1 MESRPFQGY
10 WKHFKEFDK
19 KRSNQEILGYLNT
32 LLAFAKDIGIS
43 TFLQECRKI
52 VSVTEMAY
60 FYKNVL
66 ENQKDLEKFLNDV
79 GQTTTHEWV
88 LYFAIYYSSWT
99 GSMVLE
105 KDKVF
110 ANFDSIIIQCTLDGA
125 NENNGQGTTL
135 QQILRDIVR
144 VIGFDGWKKHL
155 KDLNINRNIGILKE
169 KYVVGLDYIL
179 NLDIIEARH
188 QLDNL
193 VCYSGLKDTTFYDLQ
208 KGLQVRPT
216 LQHF

>member
-1 MESRPFQGY
+1 M
-10 WKHFKEFDK
+10 
-19 KRSNQEILGYLNT
+19 NT

-43 TFLQECRKI
+43 IFLQECRKI

-110 ANFDSIIIQCTLDGA
+110 ANFDSIIIKQTLDGSQ
-125 NENNGQGTTL
+125 ENNG
-135 QQILRDIVR
+135 
-144 VIGFDGWKKHL
+144 
-155 KDLNINRNIGILKE
+155 
-169 KYVVGLDYIL
+169 
-179 NLDIIEARH
+179 
-188 QLDNL
+188 
-193 VCYSGLKDTTFYDLQ
+193 
-208 KGLQVRPT
+208 
-216 LQHF
+216 

>member
-1 MESRPFQGY
+1 M
-10 WKHFKEFDK
+10 
-19 KRSNQEILGYLNT
+19 
-32 LLAFAKDIGIS
+32 
-43 TFLQECRKI
+43 
-52 VSVTEMAY
+52 SVTEMAY

-125 NENNGQGTTL
+125 NENSGQGASL
-135 QQILRDIVR
+135 
-144 VIGFDGWKKHL
+144 
-155 KDLNINRNIGILKE
+155 
-169 KYVVGLDYIL
+169 
-179 NLDIIEARH
+179 
-188 QLDNL
+188 
-193 VCYSGLKDTTFYDLQ
+193 
-208 KGLQVRPT
+208 
-216 LQHF
+216 

>member
-1 MESRPFQGY
+1 MVEARPFQGY

-43 TFLQECRKI
+43 IFLQECRKI

-110 ANFDSIIIQCTLDGA
+110 ASFDSIIIQCTLDGS
-125 NENNGQGTTL
+125 NENSGQGASL
-135 QQILRDIVR
+135 QQILRDVVR
-144 VIGFDGWKKHL
+144 VIGFDMWKKHL

-193 VCYSGLKDTTFYDLQ
+193 VCYSGLKDTTFFDL
-208 KGLQVRPT
+208 
-216 LQHF
+216 